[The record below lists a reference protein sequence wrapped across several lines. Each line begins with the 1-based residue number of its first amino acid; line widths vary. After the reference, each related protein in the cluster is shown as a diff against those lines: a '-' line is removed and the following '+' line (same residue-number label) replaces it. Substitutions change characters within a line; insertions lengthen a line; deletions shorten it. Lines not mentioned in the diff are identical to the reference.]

1 MFILSILLFFGVES
15 FIDFTQ
21 LLKKIKQIQNKKNVF
36 KKSVKEKVLKK
47 EKSVQNQTLVRKKC
61 SKGKK
66 SAQNKNKSVQNK
78 NKVLKITTKQ
88 ENIDA

>member
-1 MFILSILLFFGVES
+1 M
-15 FIDFTQ
+15 
-21 LLKKIKQIQNKKNVF
+21 F